1 MIQCHFFTSERSV
14 VGFAIAGHDTP
25 DNSGVSVLCA
35 AVSSAAYLTANAVTE
50 IGGVK
55 PLVLETGD
63 GLMTMRLSRNDA
75 KTCALLLEGLRL
87 HLEALAA
94 DHPSIITVK
103 ITEV

>member
-1 MIQCHFFTSERSV
+1 M

-25 DNSGVSVLCA
+25 DDSGVSVLCA

-63 GLMTMRLSRNDA
+63 GLMTMRLSRDDA
-75 KTCALLLEGLRL
+75 KACALLLEGLRL
-87 HLEALAA
+87 HLETLAA
-94 DHPSIITVK
+94 DHKSLITVK